1 MIYFYICRNQTKP
14 IMKKE
19 LGKWLM
25 DIAKYLMT
33 AAILSLIIA
42 DMGKTW
48 YYYLLLMFVVVLIL
62 VIGLLL
68 VREKKEGV

>member
-1 MIYFYICRNQTKP
+1 
-14 IMKKE
+14 
-19 LGKWLM
+19 M

-33 AAILSLIIA
+33 AAILSSIIA

>member
-33 AAILSLIIA
+33 AAILSSIIA

-48 YYYLLLMFVVVLIL
+48 YYFCC
-62 VIGLLL
+62 
-68 VREKKEGV
+68 